1 MNIFIKIISTQLLL
15 AFSFLGATSS
25 EEDFLNIINS
35 KSPIDEKKLDDFLCK
50 YPCYAHDHRL
60 PLATDY
66 ARVVYRWR
74 AVWQCS
80 LNYASEKYYK
90 MIDPFCPRKNHY
102 VKEAD
107 KVLMTA
113 IQEADIATI
122 KGITKIIKKQCRFQ
136 LPFKSSS
143 ELDQFFEYA
152 TTLKEKAEGALKSCD
167 KPDKDIELGMQRV
180 IDRRRDVIRAL
191 DEMEAMFFG
200 NSRSTKP
207 YTLKRKGI
215 MDIENLLLPNKTQK
229 TVE

>member
-15 AFSFLGATSS
+15 AFSFLGATS

-35 KSPIDEKKLDDFLCK
+35 KSPIDVKGLDEFLCK
-50 YPCYAHDHRL
+50 YPCYAHDRRL
-60 PLATDY
+60 PLTTDY
-66 ARVVYRWR
+66 AWVVNRWS

-90 MIDPFCPRKNHY
+90 MIDPFCPRKNRY

-113 IQEADIATI
+113 IQEANIATI
-122 KGITKIIKKQCRFQ
+122 KGITKIIKKECRFQ

-143 ELDQFFEYA
+143 ELDKFFEYA
-152 TTLKEKAEGALKSCD
+152 TILKQEAEGALINCNKLG
-167 KPDKDIELGMQRV
+167 EEVVLGMQGV
-180 IDRRRDVIRAL
+180 IDRRSDVIRAL
-191 DEMEAMFFG
+191 NEMEAMFFG

-215 MDIENLLLPNKTQK
+215 MDIENLLLPSKTLK
-229 TVE
+229 TV